1 MGWCRV
7 WYDRGVKEEKVTSLS
22 RALKNYVRILEISV
36 ELQVDRLRRIRALVD
51 QAADDKNRDPLFD
64 EIEEILREM
73 DYDNY

>member
-1 MGWCRV
+1 M
-7 WYDRGVKEEKVTSLS
+7 TSLS